1 MNKQTLPAT
10 AHFTREQYEAIEAL
24 SFTGL
29 KELLKSP
36 AHYQQWKATP
46 SEETKALIIG
56 KAVHLAVL
64 KNADFLTTYA
74 MAPEC
79 DRRTKEGKAIWQSS
93 MDSLKPGQV
102 QLNFDDYNLVL
113 SIADGAMKI
122 CEDAGI
128 ECLKQDGWRECA
140 LTAKSKETPLKGIP
154 DLISD
159 DDGYIYDLKTT
170 SDSAGERSALST
182 ILSFKYHLQAAHYIN
197 LAHAHR
203 SDVRGFRVILVEK
216 DAGHQGAVYEIAGD
230 LLAKGRSEIERAYS
244 IYDQCIQSGQWPS
257 LASAGVTVLA
267 DLPGSKKVATE
278 ITL

>member
-1 MNKQTLPAT
+1 MNKPTLPAT
-10 AHFTREQYEAIEAL
+10 ADFTRQQYEAIEAL

-46 SEETKALIIG
+46 SEETKALLIG

-64 KNADFLTTYA
+64 KNADFLSTYA

-79 DRRTKEGKAIWQSS
+79 DRRTKEGKAIWQAS
-93 MDSLKPGQV
+93 MDSLAPGQV

-113 SIADGAMKI
+113 SIADGAFKI
-122 CEDAGI
+122 CQDAGI
-128 ECLKQDGWRECA
+128 DCLKQDGWRECA

-159 DDGYIYDLKTT
+159 DGYIYDLKTT

-182 ILSFKYHLQAAHYIN
+182 ILNFKYHLQAAHYIN

-216 DAGHQGAVYEIAGD
+216 DAGHQGAIYEIAGD
-230 LLAKGRSEIERAYS
+230 LLERGRKEVERAYS
-244 IYDQCIQSGQWPS
+244 IYDQCSATKQWPS

-267 DLPGSKKVATE
+267 DLPGAKKVATE
-278 ITL
+278 ITI